1 MSGKGS
7 TPRPFSVDK
16 KTFDDNWDRIFRK
29 NNYQDI
35 LSTEDAVLD
44 AFSKLEE
51 HDNRNKTNKPDD
63 TKSIK
68 NNSK

>member
-7 TPRPFSVDK
+7 TPRPFSVDR
-16 KTFDDNWDRIFRK
+16 KTFDDNWDRIFK
-29 NNYQDI
+29 NDYQDI

-44 AFSKLEE
+44 AFSKLED
-51 HDNRNKTNKPDD
+51 HDNRNKTKKPNN